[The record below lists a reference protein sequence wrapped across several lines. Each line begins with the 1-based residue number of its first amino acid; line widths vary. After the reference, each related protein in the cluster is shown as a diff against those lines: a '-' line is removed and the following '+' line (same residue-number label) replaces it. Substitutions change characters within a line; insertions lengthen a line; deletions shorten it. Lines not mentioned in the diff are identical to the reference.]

1 MKEGVPDEFCV
12 CMKTLWRTHGA
23 SGIFIRQGVR
33 RGLGLSFY
41 LQGIHNTGVD

>member
-12 CMKTLWRTHGA
+12 CMKPLWRTHGA
-23 SGIFIRQGVR
+23 SGIFIRQGIR